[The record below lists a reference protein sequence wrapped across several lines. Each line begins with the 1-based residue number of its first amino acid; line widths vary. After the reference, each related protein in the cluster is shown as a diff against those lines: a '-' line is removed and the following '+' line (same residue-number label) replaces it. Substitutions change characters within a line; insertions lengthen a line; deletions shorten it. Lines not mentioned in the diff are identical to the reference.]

1 MASETLIK
9 GAIKTILDALKTAG
23 TLNEVAYD
31 DFRHPVQFR
40 DIASFPAAI
49 IGPASITSESETNAD
64 NLRSYTYQVVIV
76 DKVDNIASATQ
87 LEDLRELVLDAFD
100 NAPTLSGAANG
111 GLEPSLSQPQPDDGN
126 NYILFIVTLKA
137 KALYTRV

>member
-1 MASETLIK
+1 MSQETTIK
-9 GAIKTILDALKTAG
+9 SAIKTILDALKTAG
-23 TLNEVAYD
+23 TLKEVAYD

-40 DIASFPAAI
+40 DTASFPAAI
-49 IGPASITSESETNAD
+49 IGPAAIISASETQSD
-64 NLRSYTYQVVIV
+64 NLRTYDYQIVIV
-76 DKVDNIASATQ
+76 DKTENIASATQ
-87 LEDLRELVLDAFD
+87 LEDLREAVLNAFD

-126 NYILFIVTLKA
+126 NYIIFIVNLKA